1 MERGKWSR
9 DLLVR
14 AVDRMD
20 REIRHCWDS
29 AWTLHIEGFHEM
41 ELKIGKTLLP
51 CLKKLSSPEGEIFP
65 GGKFLDTESL
75 NL

>member
-1 MERGKWSR
+1 M
-9 DLLVR
+9 LVR

-41 ELKIGKTLLP
+41 GLKIGSVKERVEDIEELVKLAENEKT
-51 CLKKLSSPEGEIFP
+51 
-65 GGKFLDTESL
+65 DY
-75 NL
+75 